1 MSAHP
6 HERLSAFLDNEL
18 SPQERAQIEQHLRTC
33 AECAQELSELAL
45 VDRLGRELDVDVP
58 EGYLE
63 GLPARLRPRLRAA
76 RPARRRL
83 IPMWALAAA
92 ALVLIGL
99 WVPITWQRRG
109 SELSAP
115 LPDSRA
121 AAPLREQQAEPAS
134 VPAPTGAPPLVPP
147 PAAPLAAPRP
157 RANIPQDR
165 PQALDKVGQ
174 DFAAPPRATQPTA
187 PREADQEGKANGDLK
202 PLGYSGNAQR
212 ELREEPAKPR
222 PDDMRTRQFGPA
234 VGAAAPAV
242 APGRAPASTPPPA
255 APPATAPPAVT
266 AGAVAKSAAPPPPA
280 APEPAVAPRTMT
292 GTLELHDEAGGGK
305 RERGAADSFRA
316 IESEDRSD
324 EELKLK
330 KSAETFSDLAGRP
343 VRTAAEARRQR
354 RAWREFADL
363 HTSDPRADEARVRAV
378 EAAALAYRL
387 SGDTQDKQTLADDVK
402 SYLSR
407 SDARQKDRVRAS
419 SAP

>member
-18 SPQERAQIEQHLRTC
+18 SPPERAKIEQHLRTC

-45 VDRLGRELDVDVP
+45 VDRLGHELDVDVP

-83 IPMWALAAA
+83 MPTWALAAA

-99 WVPITWQRRG
+99 LVPITWQRRG

-115 LPDSRA
+115 VPDSRA
-121 AAPLREQQAEPAS
+121 AAPVREQQAEPAS

-147 PAAPLAAPRP
+147 QAAPLAAPRL
-157 RANIPQDR
+157 RANIPEDR

-174 DFAAPPRATQPTA
+174 DFAAPPRATQPTTR
-187 PREADQEGKANGDLK
+187 READQEGKANDDLK
-202 PLGYSGNAQR
+202 ALGYSGNAQR

-222 PDDMRTRQFGPA
+222 ADDVRSRQFGPA
-234 VGAAAPAV
+234 VGGAAAAT
-242 APGRAPASTPPPA
+242 APGRAPASAPAPA

-280 APEPAVAPRTMT
+280 APEPAVALTTT
-292 GTLELHDEAGGGK
+292 GTLELQDEARGGK

-316 IESEDRSD
+316 LESEDRPD

-330 KSAETFSDLAGRP
+330 KSVETFSDLAGRP

-354 RAWREFADL
+354 QAWREFADL

-378 EAAALAYRL
+378 ESAALAYRL
-387 SGDTQDKQTLADDVK
+387 SGDTKDKQTLADDVK